1 MFKHRNPIFFLFLF
15 CFLSTPLLSQV
26 ITIDSHIDIPFD
38 YMENP
43 QHDPGK
49 ITDMQVDLDK
59 MKKGGLD
66 SGFFV
71 VYVPQGPLDK
81 AGFKKAKLLAEKKFL
96 AISKMTK
103 TYSNQIGL
111 ALAPE
116 DIIQLKNNNLL
127 SAAIGIENGYVIGE
141 DLSLLDHYYSLGA
154 RYMTLTHIGHN
165 QIADSSI
172 PSKRLNDEEE
182 LHGGISAFGKKA
194 IKRMNKLGM
203 MIDISH
209 ISDKASLEAIKFSS
223 APVIASHSCVKSI
236 ADHPRNISDELL
248 FALKE
253 NEGVIQ
259 ITAFANYVKVN
270 NDRFNSIISL
280 GNKVAK
286 LYGDKSFNPSLHSN
300 KIEYLEGIE
309 NINMEFPMPDID
321 DFIDHIDYVVDLIG
335 VDYVGISSDFGG
347 GGGISGWID
356 ASETKLLTRKLK
368 ERGYSSKEIEKIW
381 GGNILRVW
389 KRVEDIAS
397 NT

>member
-1 MFKHRNPIFFLFLF
+1 MFKHKNPIFFLFLF
-15 CFLSTPLLSQV
+15 CFLNIPLLSQV

-209 ISDKASLEAIKFSS
+209 ISDKASLEAIKLSS

-253 NEGVIQ
+253 NGGVIQ

-280 GNKVAK
+280 GNRVAK
-286 LYGDKSFNPSLHSN
+286 LYGDKSFNLSLHSN
-300 KIEYLEGIE
+300 KREYLEGIE
-309 NINMEFPMPDID
+309 NINMKFPMPDID

-335 VDYVGISSDFGG
+335 IDYVGISSDFGG
-347 GGGISGWID
+347 GGGISGWMD

-368 ERGYSSKEIEKIW
+368 ERGYSPKEIEKIW

>member
-1 MFKHRNPIFFLFLF
+1 MFKHKNLIFFLFLF
-15 CFLSTPLLSQV
+15 CFLSIPLLSQV

-96 AISKMTK
+96 AISKMIK

-116 DIIQLKNNNLL
+116 DIIDLKNNNLL

-259 ITAFANYVKVN
+259 ITAFANYVRVN

-368 ERGYSSKEIEKIW
+368 ERGYSPKEIEKIW

>member
-1 MFKHRNPIFFLFLF
+1 MFKHRNPIFILFLF

-81 AGFKKAKLLAEKKFL
+81 EGFKKAKLLAEKKFL

-116 DIIQLKNNNLL
+116 DIIQLKSNNLL

-182 LHGGISAFGKKA
+182 LYGGLSAFGKKT

-209 ISDKASLEAIKFSS
+209 ISDKASLEAIKLSS

-286 LYGDKSFNPSLHSN
+286 LYGDKGFNPSLHSN
-300 KIEYLEGIE
+300 KREYLEGIE

-356 ASETKLLTRKLK
+356 ASETKLLTSKLK
-368 ERGYSSKEIEKIW
+368 ERGYSPKEIEKIW

-397 NT
+397 NI

>member
-1 MFKHRNPIFFLFLF
+1 MFKHKNPIFFLFLF
-15 CFLSTPLLSQV
+15 CFLSIPLLSQV

-71 VYVPQGPLDK
+71 VYVPQGPLNK
-81 AGFKKAKLLAEKKFL
+81 AGFEKAKLLAEKKFL

-116 DIIQLKNNNLL
+116 DIIQLKSNNLL

-270 NDRFNSIISL
+270 NNRFNSIISL

-286 LYGDKSFNPSLHSN
+286 LYGDDNFNPSLHSN
-300 KIEYLEGIE
+300 KREYLEGIE
-309 NINMEFPMPDID
+309 NINMKFPMPDID

-335 VDYVGISSDFGG
+335 IDYVGISSDFGG
-347 GGGISGWID
+347 GGGISGWMD

-368 ERGYSSKEIEKIW
+368 ERGYSPKEIEKIW

>member
-15 CFLSTPLLSQV
+15 CFLITPLLSQV

-103 TYSNQIGL
+103 TYSNKIGL
-111 ALAPE
+111 ALAPK

-209 ISDKASLEAIKFSS
+209 ISDKASLEAIKLSS

-368 ERGYSSKEIEKIW
+368 ERGYSPKEIEKIW

>member
-1 MFKHRNPIFFLFLF
+1 MFKYRNPIFFLFLF
-15 CFLSTPLLSQV
+15 FFLSIPLLSQV

-71 VYVPQGPLDK
+71 VYVPQGPLDNE
-81 AGFKKAKLLAEKKFL
+81 GFKKAKLLAEKKFL

-182 LHGGISAFGKKA
+182 LHAGISAFGKKA

-209 ISDKASLEAIKFSS
+209 ISDKASLEAIKLSS

-280 GNKVAK
+280 GNN
-286 LYGDKSFNPSLHSN
+286 LSL
-300 KIEYLEGIE
+300 I
-309 NINMEFPMPDID
+309 
-321 DFIDHIDYVVDLIG
+321 HI
-335 VDYVGISSDFGG
+335 
-347 GGGISGWID
+347 
-356 ASETKLLTRKLK
+356 SEPTRP
-368 ERGYSSKEIEKIW
+368 Y
-381 GGNILRVW
+381 
-389 KRVEDIAS
+389 
-397 NT
+397 

>member
-1 MFKHRNPIFFLFLF
+1 MFEYKNPIFFLFLF
-15 CFLSTPLLSQV
+15 CILSIPLLSQI

-43 QHDPGK
+43 EHDPGK
-49 ITDMQVDLDK
+49 ITDMQVDLYK

-81 AGFKKAKLLAEKKFL
+81 SGFKNAQLLAEKKFL

-116 DIIQLKNNNLL
+116 DIIQLKKNKLL

-165 QIADSSI
+165 QIADSSM

-182 LHGGISAFGKKA
+182 LHSGISAFGKKV

-209 ISDKASLEAIKFSS
+209 ISDKASLEAIKLSS

-270 NDRFNSIISL
+270 NNRFNSIISL

-286 LYGDKSFNPSLHSN
+286 LYGDDNFNPSLHSN
-300 KIEYLEGIE
+300 KREYLEGIE

-321 DFIDHIDYVVDLIG
+321 DFIDHIDYVVKLIG
-335 VDYVGISSDFGG
+335 IDYVGISSDFGG

-356 ASETKLLTRKLK
+356 ASETKLLTSKLK
-368 ERGYSSKEIEKIW
+368 ERGYSPKEIEKIW

-389 KRVEDIAS
+389 KSVEDIAS

>member
-1 MFKHRNPIFFLFLF
+1 MSKHKNIILFLFLF
-15 CFLSTPLLSQV
+15 CFLSTPLLPQV

-49 ITDMQVDLDK
+49 ITDMQVDLAK

-71 VYVPQGPLDK
+71 VYVPQGQLDK

-103 TYSNQIGL
+103 TYPNQIGL
-111 ALAPE
+111 ALEVE
-116 DIIQLKNNNLL
+116 DIIKFKNNNLL

-165 QIADSSI
+165 QIADSSM
-172 PSKRLNDEEE
+172 PSKKLNDKEE

-194 IKRMNKLGM
+194 IKRMNELGM

-209 ISDKASLEAIKFSS
+209 VSDKASLEAIKLSS

-236 ADHPRNISDELL
+236 ADHPRNISNELL
-248 FALKE
+248 FALRE
-253 NEGVIQ
+253 NGGVIQ

-270 NDRFNSIISL
+270 NDRFSSIISL
-280 GNKVAK
+280 SNKVAE
-286 LYGDKSFNPSLHSN
+286 LYGDKNFNPSLHS
-300 KIEYLEGIE
+300 KTREYLEGIE
-309 NINMEFPMPDID
+309 NINIKFPMPDID
-321 DFIDHIDYVVDLIG
+321 DFIDHVDYVVDLIG
-335 VDYVGISSDFGG
+335 IDYVGISSDFGG
-347 GGGISGWID
+347 GGGISGWMD
-356 ASETKLLTRKLK
+356 AAETKLLTLKLE
-368 ERGYSSKEIEKIW
+368 ERGYSPKEIEKIW

-389 KRVEDIAS
+389 KKVEDIAS
-397 NT
+397 KT

>member
-1 MFKHRNPIFFLFLF
+1 MYKHRNPIFFLFLF
-15 CFLSTPLLSQV
+15 CFLNTPLLSQV

-49 ITDMQVDLDK
+49 TTDMQVDLDK

-103 TYSNQIGL
+103 TYSNKIGL

-182 LHGGISAFGKKA
+182 LHAGISAFGKKV

-209 ISDKASLEAIKFSS
+209 ISDKASLEAIKLSS

-368 ERGYSSKEIEKIW
+368 ERGYSPKEIEKIW

>member
-15 CFLSTPLLSQV
+15 CFLGTPLLSQV

-103 TYSNQIGL
+103 TYSNKIGL

-209 ISDKASLEAIKFSS
+209 ISDKASLEAIKLSS

-321 DFIDHIDYVVDLIG
+321 DFIDHIDYVIDLIG

-368 ERGYSSKEIEKIW
+368 ERGYSPKEIEKIW

>member
-15 CFLSTPLLSQV
+15 FFLSIPLLSQV

-103 TYSNQIGL
+103 IYSNKIGL
-111 ALAPE
+111 ALVPE
-116 DIIQLKNNNLL
+116 DIIKLKNNNLL

-182 LHGGISAFGKKA
+182 LHGGISAFGMKV

-209 ISDKASLEAIKFSS
+209 ISDKASLEAIKLSS

-248 FALKE
+248 VALKE

-270 NDRFNSIISL
+270 NERFNSIISL

-347 GGGISGWID
+347 GGGINGWID

-368 ERGYSSKEIEKIW
+368 ERGYSPKEIEKIW

>member
-1 MFKHRNPIFFLFLF
+1 MFKHRNPIFILFLF

-49 ITDMQVDLDK
+49 ITDMQVDLNK

-71 VYVPQGPLDK
+71 VYVPQGPLNK
-81 AGFKKAKLLAEKKFL
+81 AGFEKAKLLAEKKFL

-116 DIIQLKNNNLL
+116 DIIQLKSNNIL

-300 KIEYLEGIE
+300 LSLI
-309 NINMEFPMPDID
+309 
-321 DFIDHIDYVVDLIG
+321 HI
-335 VDYVGISSDFGG
+335 
-347 GGGISGWID
+347 
-356 ASETKLLTRKLK
+356 
-368 ERGYSSKEIEKIW
+368 
-381 GGNILRVW
+381 
-389 KRVEDIAS
+389 
-397 NT
+397 

>member
-1 MFKHRNPIFFLFLF
+1 MFKHRNPIFILFLF

-49 ITDMQVDLDK
+49 ITDMQVDLAK

-236 ADHPRNISDELL
+236 ADHPRNISDDLL
-248 FALKE
+248 YALKE

-270 NDRFNSIISL
+270 NNRFNSIISL

-286 LYGDKSFNPSLHSN
+286 LYGDDNFNPSLHSN
-300 KIEYLEGIE
+300 KREYLEGIE
-309 NINMEFPMPDID
+309 NINMKFPMPDID
-321 DFIDHIDYVVDLIG
+321 DFIDHIDYVVKLIG
-335 VDYVGISSDFGG
+335 IDYVGISSDFGG

-356 ASETKLLTRKLK
+356 ASETKLLTHKLK
-368 ERGYSSKEIEKIW
+368 ERGYSPKEIEKIW

>member
-1 MFKHRNPIFFLFLF
+1 MFKHKNPIFFLFLF
-15 CFLSTPLLSQV
+15 CFLNIPLLSQV

-49 ITDMQVDLDK
+49 ITDMQVDLAK

-71 VYVPQGPLDK
+71 VYVPQGLLDE

-96 AISKMTK
+96 AILKMTK

-154 RYMTLTHIGHN
+154 RYITLTHIGHN

-182 LHGGISAFGKKA
+182 LYGGLSAFGKKT

-209 ISDKASLEAIKFSS
+209 ISDKASLEAIKLSS

-253 NEGVIQ
+253 NGGVIQ

-300 KIEYLEGIE
+300 KKEYLEGIE
-309 NINMEFPMPDID
+309 NINMEFPTPDID
-321 DFIDHIDYVVDLIG
+321 NFIDHIDYVVDLIG
-335 VDYVGISSDFGG
+335 IDYVGISSDFGG
-347 GGGISGWID
+347 GGGISGWMD
-356 ASETKLLTRKLK
+356 ASETKQLTRKLK

>member
-15 CFLSTPLLSQV
+15 CFLSTPLLPQV

-49 ITDMQVDLDK
+49 ITDMQVDLVK

-71 VYVPQGPLDK
+71 VYVPQGPLDNV
-81 AGFKKAKLLAEKKFL
+81 GFKKAKLLAEKKFL

-111 ALAPE
+111 ALTPE

-182 LHGGISAFGKKA
+182 LHAGISAFGKKV

-209 ISDKASLEAIKFSS
+209 ISDKASLEAIKLSS

-368 ERGYSSKEIEKIW
+368 ERGYSPKEIEKIW

-389 KRVEDIAS
+389 KRAEDIAN

>member
-1 MFKHRNPIFFLFLF
+1 MFKYRNPIFFLFLF
-15 CFLSTPLLSQV
+15 FFLSIPLLSQV

-81 AGFKKAKLLAEKKFL
+81 AGFKKAKILAEKKFL

-103 TYSNQIGL
+103 TYSNKIGL

-182 LHGGISAFGKKA
+182 LHAGISAFGKKV

-209 ISDKASLEAIKFSS
+209 ISDKASLEAIKLSS

-259 ITAFANYVKVN
+259 ITAFANYVIVN

-356 ASETKLLTRKLK
+356 ASETKLLTRRLK
-368 ERGYSSKEIEKIW
+368 ERGYSPKEIEKIW
-381 GGNILRVW
+381 GGNLLRVW

>member
-49 ITDMQVDLDK
+49 ITDMQVDLNK

-71 VYVPQGPLDK
+71 VYVPQGPLDEE
-81 AGFKKAKLLAEKKFL
+81 GFKKAKLLAEKKFL

-209 ISDKASLEAIKFSS
+209 ISDKASLEAIKLSS

-368 ERGYSSKEIEKIW
+368 ERGYSPKEIEKIW

>member
-15 CFLSTPLLSQV
+15 FFLSIPLLSQV

-103 TYSNQIGL
+103 TYSNKIGL

-209 ISDKASLEAIKFSS
+209 ISDKASLEAIKLSS

-347 GGGISGWID
+347 GGGINGWID

-368 ERGYSSKEIEKIW
+368 ERGYSPKEIEKIW

>member
-1 MFKHRNPIFFLFLF
+1 
-15 CFLSTPLLSQV
+15 
-26 ITIDSHIDIPFD
+26 
-38 YMENP
+38 
-43 QHDPGK
+43 
-49 ITDMQVDLDK
+49 MQVDLDK

-71 VYVPQGPLDK
+71 VYVPQGPLDEE
-81 AGFKKAKLLAEKKFL
+81 GFKKAKLLAEKKFL

-182 LHGGISAFGKKA
+182 LHAGISAFGKKV

-209 ISDKASLEAIKFSS
+209 ISDKASLEVIQLSS

-309 NINMEFPMPDID
+309 NINMEFSIPDID

-368 ERGYSSKEIEKIW
+368 ERGYSPKEIEKIW

>member
-15 CFLSTPLLSQV
+15 FFLSIPLLSQV

-103 TYSNQIGL
+103 TYSNKIGL
-111 ALAPE
+111 ALVPE
-116 DIIQLKNNNLL
+116 DIIKLKNNNLL

-209 ISDKASLEAIKFSS
+209 ISDKASLEAIKLSS

-270 NDRFNSIISL
+270 NERFNSIISL

-347 GGGISGWID
+347 GGGINGWID

-368 ERGYSSKEIEKIW
+368 ERGYSPKEIEKIW

>member
-1 MFKHRNPIFFLFLF
+1 
-15 CFLSTPLLSQV
+15 
-26 ITIDSHIDIPFD
+26 
-38 YMENP
+38 MENP

-71 VYVPQGPLDK
+71 VYVPQGPLDNE
-81 AGFKKAKLLAEKKFL
+81 GFKKAKLLAEKKFL

-103 TYSNQIGL
+103 TYSNKIGL
-111 ALAPE
+111 ALVPE
-116 DIIQLKNNNLL
+116 DIIKLKNNNLL

-209 ISDKASLEAIKFSS
+209 ISDKASLEAIKLSS

-259 ITAFANYVKVN
+259 ITAFANYVIVN

-347 GGGISGWID
+347 GGGINGWID

-368 ERGYSSKEIEKIW
+368 ERGYSPKEIEKIW

>member
-1 MFKHRNPIFFLFLF
+1 MFKYKNPIFLFLF
-15 CFLSTPLLSQV
+15 CILSIPLLSKI

-43 QHDPGK
+43 EHDPGK
-49 ITDMQVDLDK
+49 ITDMQVDLYK

-81 AGFKKAKLLAEKKFL
+81 AGFKKAKILAEKKFL

-103 TYSNQIGL
+103 TYSNKIGL

-182 LHGGISAFGKKA
+182 LHAGISAFGKKV

-209 ISDKASLEAIKFSS
+209 ISDKASLEAIKLSS

-259 ITAFANYVKVN
+259 ITAFANYVIVN

-356 ASETKLLTRKLK
+356 ASETKLLTRRLK
-368 ERGYSSKEIEKIW
+368 ERGYSPKEIEKIW

>member
-1 MFKHRNPIFFLFLF
+1 MFKYKNLIFFLFLF
-15 CFLSTPLLSQV
+15 CILSIPLLSKI

-43 QHDPGK
+43 EHDPGR
-49 ITDMQVDLDK
+49 ITDMQVDLYK

-81 AGFKKAKLLAEKKFL
+81 AGFKNAQLLAEKKFL
-96 AISKMTK
+96 AISKMIK

-116 DIIQLKNNNLL
+116 DIIQLKNNKLL

-141 DLSLLDHYYSLGA
+141 DLSLLDYYYSLGA

-172 PSKRLNDEEE
+172 PSKRLNDEKE
-182 LHGGISAFGKKA
+182 LHSGISAFGKKV
-194 IKRMNKLGM
+194 IRRMNKLGM

-209 ISDKASLEAIKFSS
+209 ISDKASLEAIKLSS

-248 FALKE
+248 YALKE

-270 NDRFNSIISL
+270 NNRFNSIISL
-280 GNKVAK
+280 GNRVAK
-286 LYGDKSFNPSLHSN
+286 LYGDDNFNPSLHSN
-300 KIEYLEGIE
+300 KREYLEGIE
-309 NINMEFPMPDID
+309 NINMKFPMPDID
-321 DFIDHIDYVVDLIG
+321 DFIDHIDYVVKLIG
-335 VDYVGISSDFGG
+335 IDYVGISSDFGG

-368 ERGYSSKEIEKIW
+368 ERGYSSTEIEKIW

-389 KRVEDIAS
+389 KKVEDIAS
-397 NT
+397 NS

>member
-1 MFKHRNPIFFLFLF
+1 MFKHKNPIFFLFLF
-15 CFLSTPLLSQV
+15 CFLSIPLLSQV

-209 ISDKASLEAIKFSS
+209 ISDKASLEAIKLSS

-259 ITAFANYVKVN
+259 ITAFANYVRVN

-300 KIEYLEGIE
+300 KREYLEGIE

-368 ERGYSSKEIEKIW
+368 ERGYSPKEIEKIW

>member
-1 MFKHRNPIFFLFLF
+1 MFKYRNPIFFLFLF
-15 CFLSTPLLSQV
+15 FFLSIPLLSQV

-81 AGFKKAKLLAEKKFL
+81 VGFKKAKLLAEKKFL

-103 TYSNQIGL
+103 TYSNKIGL
-111 ALAPE
+111 ALAPK

-182 LHGGISAFGKKA
+182 LHAGISAFGKKV

-209 ISDKASLEAIKFSS
+209 ISDKASLEAIKLSS

-259 ITAFANYVKVN
+259 ITAFANYVIVN

-368 ERGYSSKEIEKIW
+368 ERGYSPKEIEKIW

>member
-15 CFLSTPLLSQV
+15 CFLSIPLLSQV

-81 AGFKKAKLLAEKKFL
+81 AGFKKAKILAEKKFL

-103 TYSNQIGL
+103 TYSNKIGL

-209 ISDKASLEAIKFSS
+209 ISDKASLEAIKLSS

-259 ITAFANYVKVN
+259 ITAFANYVIVN

-356 ASETKLLTRKLK
+356 ASETKLLTRRLK
-368 ERGYSSKEIEKIW
+368 ERGYSPKEIEKIW